1 MKDSFILYTSYT
13 NAFLGLSNEQAGEL
27 IKAIFLF
34 VTTGEP
40 QEISDPTTRFA
51 YNLIIEQIIQ
61 NDRKYAQ
68 KCERL
73 RANAQKGGL
82 QKAANAAAAND
93 CQQMQANATEVS
105 KRKQMV
111 ANGSKCKQ
119 IGGDMICND
128 MICNEMN
135 KEEEDNKKKDE
146 PSLCAGAQSSSSSD
160 YSTVVDY
167 WNAAVE
173 KHGSA
178 MRPLRGLTENRKAA
192 IRARLREH
200 KQEGMAAIRQMI
212 DKAVVSDFLNGR
224 NSRNAIFTFDRL
236 MSPSMFQKTLEGNFD
251 NAGQAPQEQQP
262 TSIGKLMQ
270 EQQAAPKDEQQEQRE
285 RFEAMIELCE
295 KNPKHRCMAALRM
308 AYENKTLQS
317 LGISWKPSDAGE
329 SKQ

>member
-93 CQQMQANATEVS
+93 CQQTQANATEVS
-105 KRKQMV
+105 KSKQMV

-119 IGGDMICND
+119 IGGDMIRND
-128 MICNEMN
+128 MICNDMI
-135 KEEEDNKKKDE
+135 KEEDNKKKDK

-160 YSTVVDY
+160 YSFVVEY
-167 WNAAVE
+167 WNNAVKE
-173 KHGSA
+173 HGSA

-200 KQEGMAAIRQMI
+200 KQDGMEAIRQMI

-251 NAGQAPQEQQP
+251 NAEKQEKPQEQ
-262 TSIGKLMQ
+262 TSIGRLMQ
-270 EQQAAPKDEQQEQRE
+270 EQQEEPKNERQEKRE
-285 RFEAMIELCE
+285 RFEAMIELCR

-308 AYENKTLQS
+308 ASENGTLRE
-317 LGISWKPSDAGE
+317 LGIDWQPQD
-329 SKQ
+329 

>member
-1 MKDSFILYTSYT
+1 
-13 NAFLGLSNEQAGEL
+13 
-27 IKAIFLF
+27 
-34 VTTGEP
+34 
-40 QEISDPTTRFA
+40 
-51 YNLIIEQIIQ
+51 
-61 NDRKYAQ
+61 
-68 KCERL
+68 
-73 RANAQKGGL
+73 
-82 QKAANAAAAND
+82 
-93 CQQMQANATEVS
+93 
-105 KRKQMV
+105 
-111 ANGSKCKQ
+111 
-119 IGGDMICND
+119 
-128 MICNEMN
+128 MN
-135 KEEEDNKKKDE
+135 NKEEDNKKKDE
-146 PSLCAGAQSSSSSD
+146 HSICATAQSSSSSD
-160 YSTVVDY
+160 YYTVVDY

-251 NAGQAPQEQQP
+251 NAEQAAREQQP

-270 EQQAAPKDEQQEQRE
+270 EQQETEPKNEQQEQRE
-285 RFEAMIELCE
+285 RFEAMIELCKE
-295 KNPKHRCMAALRM
+295 NPKHRCMAALRM

-329 SKQ
+329 

>member
-1 MKDSFILYTSYT
+1 MKDNFILYTLYYD
-13 NAFLGLSNEQAGEL
+13 AIMFLTDEQAGRL
-27 IKAIFLF
+27 IKAIYRY
-34 VTTGEP
+34 VKTETEE
-40 QEISDPTTRFA
+40 EITDPSIAFA
-51 YNLIIEQIIQ
+51 YTLIVTQIKESS
-61 NDRKYAQ
+61 RKYEE
-68 KCERL
+68 KCKRL
-73 RANAQKGGL
+73 RENASKGGL
-82 QKAANAAAAND
+82 QKAANASND
-93 CQQMQANATEVS
+93 LQEQANATEDS
-105 KRKQMV
+105 KSKQMV
-111 ANGSKCKQ
+111 VNGSKCKQ
-119 IGGDMICND
+119 NLADVSIRQDKTRQDKTTI
-128 MICNEMN
+128 N
-135 KEEEDNKKKDE
+135 KEDKDKKDE
-146 PSLCAGAQSSSSSD
+146 LSLCATAQSSSSSD

-173 KHGSA
+173 KHGSV

-251 NAGQAPQEQQP
+251 NAEQAPQEQQQ

-270 EQQAAPKDEQQEQRE
+270 EQQAEPKDEQQEQRE

-317 LGISWKPSDAGE
+317 LGIDWKPSDAE
-329 SKQ
+329 R

>member
-93 CQQMQANATEVS
+93 CQQTQANATEVS
-105 KRKQMV
+105 KSKQMV

-128 MICNEMN
+128 MICNDMI

-146 PSLCAGAQSSSSSD
+146 PSLCAGAQSPSSSD
-160 YSTVVDY
+160 YSLVVEY
-167 WNAAVE
+167 WNNAVKE
-173 KHGSA
+173 KGSA

-200 KQEGMAAIRQMI
+200 KQDGMEAIRQMI

-251 NAGQAPQEQQP
+251 NAVGNQEPKEQ
-262 TSIGKLMQ
+262 TSIGRLMQ
-270 EQQAAPKDEQQEQRE
+270 EQHEEPKDERQEKRE
-285 RFEAMIELCE
+285 RFEAMIELCR
-295 KNPKHRCMAALRM
+295 KNPKHRCMAALKM
-308 AYENKTLQS
+308 ASENGTLRE
-317 LGISWKPSDAGE
+317 LGIDWQPQD
-329 SKQ
+329 

>member
-93 CQQMQANATEVS
+93 CQQTQANATEVS
-105 KRKQMV
+105 KSKQMV

-128 MICNEMN
+128 MICNDMI

-146 PSLCAGAQSSSSSD
+146 PSLCAGAQSSYSSD
-160 YSTVVDY
+160 YSLVVEY
-167 WNAAVE
+167 WNNAVKE
-173 KHGSA
+173 KGSA

-200 KQEGMAAIRQMI
+200 KQEGMEAIRQMI

-251 NAGQAPQEQQP
+251 NAVGSQESKEQ
-262 TSIGKLMQ
+262 TSIGRLMQ
-270 EQQAAPKDEQQEQRE
+270 EQQAEPKNERQEKRE
-285 RFEAMIELCE
+285 RFEAMIELCR

-308 AYENKTLQS
+308 ASENGTLRE
-317 LGISWKPSDAGE
+317 LGIDWRPQD
-329 SKQ
+329 

>member
-34 VTTGEP
+34 VTTGE
-40 QEISDPTTRFA
+40 QQDVSDPTTRFA

-82 QKAANAAAAND
+82 QKAANAAAAHD
-93 CQQMQANATEVS
+93 CQQTQANATEDS
-105 KRKQMV
+105 KSKQMV

-128 MICNEMN
+128 MICNDRN
-135 KEEEDNKKKDE
+135 DKEDKDKKAE

-160 YSTVVDY
+160 YSEVVEY
-167 WNAAVE
+167 WNNAVKE
-173 KHGSA
+173 HGSA

-236 MSPSMFQKTLEGNFD
+236 MAPEMFQKTLEGNYD
-251 NAGQAPQEQQP
+251 N
-262 TSIGKLMQ
+262 K
-270 EQQAAPKDEQQEQRE
+270 PKDEQQPTAEQSSIGRLMQEQETQRQDQNEEQRQRYEGMIAIVE
-285 RFEAMIELCE
+285 R
-295 KNPKHRCMAALRM
+295 NPQHRCREALVM
-308 AYENKTLQS
+308 AYKNGTLKS
-317 LGISWKPSDAGE
+317 LGIEWKPE
-329 SKQ
+329 

>member
-1 MKDSFILYTSYT
+1 MKDNFILYTLYYDAIMRLT
-13 NAFLGLSNEQAGEL
+13 DEQAGRL
-27 IKAIFLF
+27 LKAIYRY
-34 VTTGEP
+34 VKTE
-40 QEISDPTTRFA
+40 QEEDITDPSIAFA
-51 YNLIIEQIIQ
+51 YTLVITQVKESS
-61 NDRKYAQ
+61 RKYEE
-68 KCERL
+68 KCKRL
-73 RANAQKGGL
+73 RENASKGGL
-82 QKAANAAAAND
+82 QKAANQSND
-93 CQQMQANATEVS
+93 LQQLANATQDS
-105 KRKQMV
+105 NCKQMV
-111 ANGSKCKQ
+111 ANGSNCKQ
-119 IGGDMICND
+119 KLADVSIRQDKTRQDKTI
-128 MICNEMN
+128 N
-135 KEEEDNKKKDE
+135 KEEDNNKKKDE

-200 KQEGMAAIRQMI
+200 KQEGMAAIRQMV

-251 NAGQAPQEQQP
+251 NAEQAPQEQQP

-270 EQQAAPKDEQQEQRE
+270 EQQAPPKDEQQEQRE

-317 LGISWKPSDAGE
+317 LGISWKPSDAE
-329 SKQ
+329 R

>member
-1 MKDSFILYTSYT
+1 MKDNFILYTLYYDAIMCLT
-13 NAFLGLSNEQAGEL
+13 DEQAGRL
-27 IKAIFLF
+27 IKAIYRY
-34 VTTGEP
+34 VKTETEE
-40 QEISDPTTRFA
+40 EITDPSIAFA
-51 YNLIIEQIIQ
+51 YTLIVTQIKESS
-61 NDRKYAQ
+61 RKYEE
-68 KCERL
+68 KCKRL
-73 RANAQKGGL
+73 RENASKGGL
-82 QKAANAAAAND
+82 QKAANASND
-93 CQQMQANATEVS
+93 LQEQANATEDS
-105 KRKQMV
+105 KSKQMV
-111 ANGSKCKQ
+111 ANASKCKQ
-119 IGGDMICND
+119 NLADVSIRQDKTRQDKTTI
-128 MICNEMN
+128 N
-135 KEEEDNKKKDE
+135 KEDKDKKDE
-146 PSLCAGAQSSSSSD
+146 PSLCAEAQSSSSSE
-160 YSTVVDY
+160 YLQVVEY

-173 KHGSA
+173 KQGSA

-251 NAGQAPQEQQP
+251 NAEQAPQEQQP

-270 EQQAAPKDEQQEQRE
+270 EQQAEPKDEQQEQRE

-317 LGISWKPSDAGE
+317 LGISWKPSDVGE
-329 SKQ
+329 

>member
-1 MKDSFILYTSYT
+1 MKETFILYTSYKD
-13 NAFLGLSNEQAGEL
+13 AIMVLSDEQAGRL
-27 IKAIFLF
+27 LKAIFEYA
-34 VTTGEP
+34 TTGIK
-40 QEISDPTTRFA
+40 QEIDDTAVKFA
-51 YNLIIEQIIQ
+51 YMLIVSQIESSNRQYE
-61 NDRKYAQ
+61 K

-73 RANAQKGGL
+73 RANIQKRW
-82 QKAANAAAAND
+82 NTNVSND
-93 CQQMQANATEVS
+93 VQDDTEVS
-105 KRKQMV
+105 DEIQSHTKEYKSIQKNTDVCLDRYDRYDRYDRK
-111 ANGSKCKQ
+111 
-119 IGGDMICND
+119 
-128 MICNEMN
+128 N
-135 KEEEDNKKKDE
+135 KEEDTNKKKDE

-160 YSTVVDY
+160 YSSVVDY

-200 KQEGMAAIRQMI
+200 KQEGMEAIRQMI

-251 NAGQAPQEQQP
+251 NAEQAPQEQQP

-270 EQQAAPKDEQQEQRE
+270 EQQAEPKDEQQEQRE

-317 LGISWKPSDAGE
+317 LGISWKPSDAE
-329 SKQ
+329 R

>member
-93 CQQMQANATEVS
+93 CQQTQANATEVS
-105 KRKQMV
+105 KSKQMV

-128 MICNEMN
+128 MICNDMI

-160 YSTVVDY
+160 YSLVVEY
-167 WNAAVE
+167 WNNAVKE
-173 KHGSA
+173 KGSA

-200 KQEGMAAIRQMI
+200 KQDGMEAIRQMI

-251 NAGQAPQEQQP
+251 NAEKQEKLQEQ
-262 TSIGKLMQ
+262 TSIGRLMQ
-270 EQQAAPKDEQQEQRE
+270 EQHEEPKDERQEKRE
-285 RFEAMIELCE
+285 RFEAMIELCR

-308 AYENKTLQS
+308 ASENGTLRE
-317 LGISWKPSDAGE
+317 LGIDWQPQD
-329 SKQ
+329 

>member
-1 MKDSFILYTSYT
+1 MKETFILYTSYKD
-13 NAFLGLSNEQAGEL
+13 AIMVLSDEQAGRL
-27 IKAIFLF
+27 LKAIFEYA
-34 VTTGEP
+34 TTGIK
-40 QEISDPTTRFA
+40 QEIDDTAVKFA
-51 YNLIIEQIIQ
+51 YMLIVSQIESSNRQYE
-61 NDRKYAQ
+61 K

-73 RANAQKGGL
+73 RANIQKRW
-82 QKAANAAAAND
+82 NTNVSND
-93 CQQMQANATEVS
+93 VQDDTEVS
-105 KRKQMV
+105 DGIQTHTKEYKSIQKNTDVCLDRYDRYDRK
-111 ANGSKCKQ
+111 
-119 IGGDMICND
+119 
-128 MICNEMN
+128 N

-160 YSTVVDY
+160 YSEVVEY

-173 KHGSA
+173 RSESA

-251 NAGQAPQEQQP
+251 NAEQTPQEQQA

-270 EQQAAPKDEQQEQRE
+270 EQQAEPKDEQQEQRE

-295 KNPKHRCMAALRM
+295 KNPRHRCMAALRM

>member
-34 VTTGEP
+34 VTTGE
-40 QEISDPTTRFA
+40 QQDVSDPTTRFA

-82 QKAANAAAAND
+82 QKAANAAAAHD
-93 CQQMQANATEVS
+93 CQQTQANATEDS
-105 KRKQMV
+105 KSKQMV

-128 MICNEMN
+128 MICNDRN
-135 KEEEDNKKKDE
+135 DKEDKEDKDKNAE

-160 YSTVVDY
+160 YSGVVEY

-173 KHGSA
+173 RSGSA

-236 MSPSMFQKTLEGNFD
+236 MAPEMFQKTLEGNYD
-251 NAGQAPQEQQP
+251 N
-262 TSIGKLMQ
+262 K
-270 EQQAAPKDEQQEQRE
+270 PKDEQQPTAEQSSIGRLMQEQEAQRQDPNKEQRQRYEGMIAIVE
-285 RFEAMIELCE
+285 R
-295 KNPKHRCMAALRM
+295 NPQHRCREALVM
-308 AYENKTLQS
+308 AYKNGTLKS
-317 LGISWKPSDAGE
+317 LGIEWKPE
-329 SKQ
+329 

>member
-93 CQQMQANATEVS
+93 CQQTQANATEDS
-105 KRKQMV
+105 NCKQMI
-111 ANGSKCKQ
+111 AKGSNCKQ

-128 MICNEMN
+128 MICNDMI
-135 KEEEDNKKKDE
+135 KEEDNKKKDE

-160 YSTVVDY
+160 YSLVVEY
-167 WNAAVE
+167 WNNAV
-173 KHGSA
+173 KKKGSA

-200 KQEGMAAIRQMI
+200 KQDGMEAIRQMI

-236 MSPSMFQKTLEGNFD
+236 MAPEMFQKTLEGNYD
-251 NAGQAPQEQQP
+251 N
-262 TSIGKLMQ
+262 K
-270 EQQAAPKDEQQEQRE
+270 PKDEQQPTAEQSSIGRLMQEQAQQREDRNKEQRQRYEGMIAIVE
-285 RFEAMIELCE
+285 R
-295 KNPKHRCMAALRM
+295 NPQHRCREALVM
-308 AYENKTLQS
+308 AYKNGTLKS
-317 LGISWKPSDAGE
+317 LGIEWKPE
-329 SKQ
+329 